1 MPAPRRTGVSYSRF
15 SSPLQATGDSADRQ
29 ERLYR
34 AFCVRHNLT
43 PGKEVFADRGRSG
56 YHGEHR
62 TKGKLGQ
69 LIEAAKD
76 GRFDPGTVVVIEAW
90 DRLGRLR
97 PDRQTELVAELLR
110 TGVSIGVC
118 RLDDVF
124 TEEDFGSHKWTTL
137 AVFIQL
143 AHQESKQKAERVS
156 ASWDQ
161 RRKKAREE
169 GAMLRSSLPAWIEV
183 VDGEPRLIPE
193 RAAVLKRIFK
203 LAADGIGHTRIVRTL
218 DAEKVPPFGEKVVR
232 AERTRSQF
240 AGVWTKPYVALLL
253 RDRRVLGELQPL
265 KGDKPD
271 GPPLK
276 NYFPAAVTEEQFAL
290 ARAGQDARTNYAK
303 DALGRKKSPRQS
315 KYVNVFRGMLTHAR
329 DGGGFLLHNKGT
341 GAKPDLIL
349 ITADSNGGR
358 GPRGHTFPYDV
369 FEEKVLGFL
378 EEIDPASVLPE
389 KALPSSADV
398 IRAKLKNTR
407 DNLARYKEELRAGFS
422 KTLAEL
428 VREAE
433 QQEEQFANDLHDE
446 LARTA
451 RPLKRTW
458 GELPSLIDV
467 IRKAPDPDA
476 ARLKLRPALRAIV
489 ESAHVLIVPS
499 RSWRF
504 AVVQFQFVGGAR
516 RDWVIMHQAAANKR
530 AGGTAARSLS
540 EMGWPAKSDLRAKAA
555 WEKLEKLILKHAE
568 TIHDQARQGHA
579 ERKREAA
586 RAKHLEKRGE
596 VHTRRE

>member
-1 MPAPRRTGVSYSRF
+1 MPAPRRTAVSYSRF
-15 SSPLQATGDSADRQ
+15 SDPKQAAGDSAERQ

-34 AFCVRHNLT
+34 AFCERHNLT
-43 PGKEVFADRGRSG
+43 PGKEVFSDRGRSG

-69 LIEAAKD
+69 LIEAAKE
-76 GRFDPGTVVVIEAW
+76 GRFDPGTVIVIEAW

-124 TEEDFGSHKWTTL
+124 TEDDFGSHKWTTL

-143 AHQESKQKAERVS
+143 AHQESKQKAERVA

-161 RRKKAREE
+161 RRKKARED

-203 LAADGIGHTRIVRTL
+203 MAADGLGHTRIIRAL
-218 DAEKVPPFGEKVVR
+218 EADKALAFGEKVIR
-232 AERTRSQF
+232 AERVRSQF
-240 AGVWTKPYVALLL
+240 SGKWTKPYVSLLL
-253 RDRRVLGELQPL
+253 RDRRVLGELQPM

-276 NYFPAAVTEEQFAL
+276 NYYPAAITEEQFAL
-290 ARAGQDARTNYAK
+290 ARAAQDTRTNYPK
-303 DALGRKKSPRQS
+303 DKLGRKMTARQS
-315 KYVNVFRGMLTHAR
+315 KYVNVFRGMLTHVR

-341 GAKPDLIL
+341 GAESELIL
-349 ITADSNGGR
+349 MTADSNGGHGAR
-358 GPRGHTFPYDV
+358 GYTFPYFI

-378 EEIDPASVLPE
+378 EEIDPASVLPD
-389 KALPSSADV
+389 KAIPSSADV

-407 DNLARYKEELRAGFS
+407 ADLARYKEDLRGGYS
-422 KTLAEL
+422 KTLTEM
-428 VREAE
+428 VRETE
-433 QQEEQFANDLHDE
+433 EKEEQLANDLQDE

-458 GELPSLIDV
+458 GEVPTLIDA
-467 IRKAPDPDA
+467 IRKSPDPDA

-499 RSWRF
+499 KSWRF

-516 RDWVIMHQAAANKR
+516 RDWVVMHQPAANKR
-530 AGGTAARSLS
+530 AGGTAAKSLS
-540 EMGWPAKSDLRAKAA
+540 EMAWPANTDLQTKAA
-555 WEKLEKLILKHAE
+555 WQKLEKLVLKHAA
-568 TIHDQARQGHA
+568 TIHEQARHEHA

-586 RAKHLEKRGE
+586 RAKYANITNRRG
-596 VHTRRE
+596 T